1 MNDADTTSVATE
13 RGRKLDADRVGF
25 LYGFLGILS
34 FSLTLPMTRLAVADL
49 DPTFVGLGR
58 AIVAA
63 LLSAILLAATRQK
76 LPTRDQ
82 IIPLAVVALGVVV
95 GFPFLSAWA
104 MRRLPASHGAIV
116 VGLVPLATAVAGAI
130 RAGERPSRRFW
141 IAGVIGSGVVVGFA
155 LLSGA
160 GSLEPADLAL
170 LGAVIAAAIGYAE
183 GGRLARTMGG
193 WRVIC
198 WALILAAP
206 FLAIPVTMVVV
217 EHGLHAGAG
226 AWLGF
231 GYVSGV
237 SMFLGF
243 FAWYHGLALGG
254 IARVGQ
260 LQLLQTF
267 LTITASAL
275 ILGEK
280 ITLLMLVVALLVVV
294 IVAIGRS

>member
-1 MNDADTTSVATE
+1 M
-13 RGRKLDADRVGF
+13 
-25 LYGFLGILS
+25 S
-34 FSLTLPMTRLAVADL
+34 FGLTLPATRIAVAEL
-49 DPTFVGLGR
+49 DATFVGLGR

-63 LLSAILLAATRQK
+63 ILSAILLIATRQK

-82 IIPLAVVALGVVV
+82 IIPLAIVALGVVV

-104 MRRLPASHGAIV
+104 MRRVPASHGAIV
-116 VGLVPLATAVAGAI
+116 VGLVPLATAVAGVV

-141 IAGVIGSGVVVGFA
+141 IAGLAGSAVVVTFA
-155 LLSGA
+155 LVSG
-160 GSLEPADLAL
+160 GGRLEIADLAL
-170 LGAVIAAAIGYAE
+170 LGAVIASAIRYAE

-193 WRVIC
+193 PRVIC

-206 FLAIPVTMVVV
+206 FLTVPVAMAMA
-217 EHGLHAGAG
+217 EHGLTASAG
-226 AWLGF
+226 AWMGF
-231 GYVSGV
+231 AYVSGI

-260 LQLLQTF
+260 LQLLQPF
-267 LTITASAL
+267 ITIAASAL

-280 ITLLMLVVALLVVV
+280 ITPMMVVALLLVVAT
-294 IVAIGRS
+294 VAAGRSARVGR